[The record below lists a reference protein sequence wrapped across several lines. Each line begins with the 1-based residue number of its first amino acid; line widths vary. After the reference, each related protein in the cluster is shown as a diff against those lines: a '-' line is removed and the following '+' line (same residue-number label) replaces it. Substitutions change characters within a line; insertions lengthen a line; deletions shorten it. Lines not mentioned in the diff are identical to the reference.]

1 MGYKP
6 VKRLTDI
13 SFRLIYRRNSG
24 YKGKGNGQDH
34 TNADRYYTGGDISVG
49 SCTFKTFI
57 IFRTAARIKKAVR
70 HKKIH
75 LLYLSEIP
83 NLLTVTVMGI
93 LNAPAPLTSIP
104 ADTSTHILSPNC
116 TVSAVASKNSS
127 AP

>member
-13 SFRLIYRRNSG
+13 SFRLIYRRYSG
-24 YKGKGNGQDH
+24 YKGNGNGQDH

-49 SCTFKTFI
+49 FFI
-57 IFRTAARIKKAVR
+57 FDP
-70 HKKIH
+70 HY
-75 LLYLSEIP
+75 LEYLSEIP